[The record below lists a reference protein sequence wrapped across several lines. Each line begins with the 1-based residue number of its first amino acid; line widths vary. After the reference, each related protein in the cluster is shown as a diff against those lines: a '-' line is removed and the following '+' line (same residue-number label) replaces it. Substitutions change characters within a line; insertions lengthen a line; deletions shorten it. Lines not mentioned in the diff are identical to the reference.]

1 MGIKTF
7 PSKSKMTKFF
17 SSITCCALCAW
28 HKKIVRVRI
37 CFEKNFGTL
46 KPKPTTSKPVLGT
59 IHGSGA

>member
-7 PSKSKMTKFF
+7 PSKSKMTQFF

-28 HKKIVRVRI
+28 HKKTVRVRM
-37 CFEKNFGTL
+37 CFGKNFGTL
-46 KPKPTTSKPVLGT
+46 KPKPTSKPVLGT